1 MKTYLRKSAPSEG
14 SDQPAHS
21 CNLIR
26 LFPGCVLDSQE
37 WKVSSC
43 GQWRLW
49 SDCADAQADLSLR
62 LANISDSTFPRN
74 AALKHKTKTA
84 IEVII
89 PLAPVFDSLVLTT
102 CPSAF
107 RRRRRTH
114 MQYTATP
121 MITQT
126 ISAPITI
133 PAVRPWA
140 PLPRLPPR
148 LLVLKTQHKGKY
160 RQWQFLFFCDYSR

>member
-1 MKTYLRKSAPSEG
+1 M
-14 SDQPAHS
+14 
-21 CNLIR
+21 
-26 LFPGCVLDSQE
+26 
-37 WKVSSC
+37 
-43 GQWRLW
+43 
-49 SDCADAQADLSLR
+49 
-62 LANISDSTFPRN
+62 ANISGITFPRI

-160 RQWQFLFFCDYSR
+160 RHWRPGCRGFNPRRGRQHSFVEIDHKIFSTVILSLPLIQEGVTSQA